1 MMSSRQKVLL
11 GTCLAVMGALLF
23 LIAYGANGLMDLS
36 ELKRERDL
44 LVEKKEAVAEE
55 NERLARM
62 IGRLRSDPEYIE
74 SMARHKLK
82 MIGEDEV
89 VFKFTKGG
97 ESKNEAGG

>member
-1 MMSSRQKVLL
+1 MMSFRQKVLL
-11 GTCLAVMGALLF
+11 GLCLAVIAVLLF

-44 LVEKKEAVAEE
+44 VVEKKEAVAEE
-55 NERLARM
+55 NERLVRM
-62 IGRLRSDPEYIE
+62 IGRLRNDPAYIE

-89 VFKFTKGG
+89 VYKFTRGRKTDR
-97 ESKNEAGG
+97 